1 MRCRSQTIS
10 VKMLCLATLYF
21 TLGFA
26 NAAYKVH
33 QVSCGGMIFNH
44 VYYDKEQVNC
54 NLGRPYNLMYHKF
67 SNTIYFSHTILN
79 ETEVDFAIMSCH
91 LDKKQCAN
99 INGVPGGYALA
110 YDMGNDDIFMG
121 GHNGI
126 YKYNFLTKKA
136 DYFSERGKSI
146 WALFVRRNF
155 YYIEYPTQKLF
166 VYKEDT
172 FVPVA
177 EAMYIEIDQFFV
189 SRFGEIYF
197 ANKTAL
203 FKVTKT
209 TREVIVLND
218 VLVIRQI
225 AEDNYGDVYF
235 CANDGIY
242 IEQKPA
248 PSLKKLA
255 DIDQAF
261 GLAFDQH
268 DHVIYSDKDCIF
280 RLIPSKHSDI
290 CYDALKTNAEHEEKK
305 KLYINQ

>member
-1 MRCRSQTIS
+1 
-10 VKMLCLATLYF
+10 MLCWATLYF
-21 TLGFA
+21 IFGLA
-26 NAAYKVH
+26 NAEYKL
-33 QVSCGGMIFNH
+33 QKISCGGLIFNH
-44 VYYDKEQVNC
+44 VYFDKDLISC
-54 NLGRPYNLMYHKF
+54 SLGRPTNLMYHKF
-67 SNTIYFSHTILN
+67 TNAIYFSHTLQN

-91 LDKKQCAN
+91 LDKKECTDVKG
-99 INGVPGGYALA
+99 IPGGYALA

-121 GHNGI
+121 GHDGI

-136 DYFSERGKSI
+136 DFFSERGKSI

-166 VYKEDT
+166 VYKDDT

-203 FKVTKT
+203 YKVTKPAPK
-209 TREVIVLND
+209 REVIVLND
-218 VLVIRQI
+218 DLVIRQI
-225 AEDNYGDVYF
+225 AEDNYSDVYF

-242 IEQKPA
+242 MEQKPA
-248 PSLKKLA
+248 HHLKKLA
-255 DIDQAF
+255 DINQAF

-280 RLIPSKHSDI
+280 RLIPSNHSDI
-290 CYDALKTNAEHEEKK
+290 CYNALKTHTEHEEKK
-305 KLYINQ
+305 KLYVDQ